1 MSELVTI
8 RRTLF
13 LVLPLYFLLGQ
24 PSSIIAISNFCVLCA
39 TERSIESKI
48 LQMAAKFRDLRTI
61 SGHFTGDTWNDDVD
75 RWMGRK
81 HKLMLEL
88 GSLLA
93 TGEYRKREVTR
104 LLDPPDQIARQG
116 DRLFKLIASL
126 PGYSNAMATPYEF
139 LIYYWRGEHD
149 FLFFTCRDSVIISSD
164 WWYGRD

>member
-1 MSELVTI
+1 MLELATMC
-8 RRTLF
+8 RSLF

-24 PSSIIAISNFCVLCA
+24 PGPITELDNVCVLCG
-39 TERSIESKI
+39 TEGFTESQIE
-48 LQMAAKFRDLRTI
+48 QMASEFRELQTI

-88 GSLLA
+88 GSRLA
-93 TGEYRKREVTR
+93 GDEYHKREVTR

-126 PGYSNAMATPYEF
+126 PGYSNVMAT
-139 LIYYWRGEHD
+139 IMA
-149 FLFFTCRDSVIISSD
+149 S
-164 WWYGRD
+164 